1 MSGEACSALEDTG
14 QPCPCLAY
22 REGEDL
28 TPPIRCLEC
37 LHGRSQHRGSPG
49 KPTIAS
55 ILQGIVAKGALS
67 KKAVSMEEAT
77 KETNEGLKKSASKT
91 LASKVNFFFFSNLL
105 DDLSDFYEHRVK
117 IKANP
122 PANQTVGRH
131 SVLWR

>member
-1 MSGEACSALEDTG
+1 MSGEACTALDDTG

-22 REGEDL
+22 REGENL
-28 TPPIRCLEC
+28 SPPVRCLEC
-37 LHGRSQHRGSPG
+37 LHGRSQHHGSPA

-55 ILQGIVAKGALS
+55 ILQGIVAKGAFT
-67 KKAVSMEEAT
+67 KKVVSMEEAT

-91 LASKVNFFFFSNLL
+91 LASKVSLFFSNLQEVF
-105 DDLSDFYEHRVK
+105 SDFYELRGE